1 IQKFIKT
8 KIQLPI
14 KSTEIFAQHSFV
26 DFFNCT
32 LNIWLR
38 RIRHSRY
45 NRRIICIKEK
55 IVMIDRIIEN
65 LYLSDVQDVL
75 NEFRINRLKNE
86 LKISHIL
93 TVAAESIP
101 VEKQIVGISYTF
113 IYALDTDTQ
122 DMFADD
128 LLGILFHEAGIS
140 RSVFVVAAYLMQK
153 LQWSSTKAVEYIQR
167 IRPIALPNDSF
178 MRQLQIFESCHF
190 IADIQIISQ
199 CPLYKNW
206 LLNISSASSAR
217 FSLHEKL
224 SYSIDSTWSNVEY
237 RCRKCRKILFNDK
250 HIIRHRI
257 STSRNVTDD
266 EETETMD
273 CDFGYFTS
281 PMDWMSLNE
290 HRGKISCS
298 CNEKLGHYD
307 WGGRVCEGM
316 TGRPCGTAGK
326 FHLEYLNSAMDL
338 CKSEQGRS
346 NYENRSKCVKSY
358 RQHHYKAA
366 EISLYIEALM

>member
-1 IQKFIKT
+1 
-8 KIQLPI
+8 
-14 KSTEIFAQHSFV
+14 
-26 DFFNCT
+26 
-32 LNIWLR
+32 
-38 RIRHSRY
+38 
-45 NRRIICIKEK
+45 
-55 IVMIDRIIEN
+55 MIDRIIEN

-128 LLGILFHEAGIS
+128 LLANALMFIRTSFENNGRILVHCEAGIS

-273 CDFGYFTS
+273 CGFGYFIS

-316 TGRPCGTAGK
+316 TGRPCGTADYQY
-326 FHLEYLNSAMDL
+326 FELFEVMLE
-338 CKSEQGRS
+338 K
-346 NYENRSKCVKSY
+346 KPK
-358 RQHHYKAA
+358 
-366 EISLYIEALM
+366 